1 MKFKASTIFVSATA
15 MALVA
20 LSTSAN
26 SQSATPAAGDQAT
39 PSPLVF
45 PKWGFNMADLDKSVR
60 PGDDFDAYVNGK
72 WKAATP
78 IPAKYPEYG
87 VSRNLTITAEN
98 AVRDIIADSIKANAA
113 PGTQE
118 RRIADAYQAYL
129 DVDSINKAGMAPAQP
144 YLMKIQAAQSMD
156 DLADLFAMV
165 GMPSPI
171 GGGVGPD
178 RGDPNTNIV
187 YFGMGGLG
195 LPSRD
200 NYLVD
205 NPRNQEMKVKYI
217 EYLAFLLG
225 KAGYADAKERAAGLY
240 ELEKKMAE
248 TEWDPALARNPDLT
262 TAYLSKAD
270 LVGVA
275 GGFPMERFLAAEG
288 FGNQSRFLVTRML
301 PSAEVIKAQ
310 GLTPEMLAKLG
321 GGLPARMKLVNE
333 TPVDT
338 WKAWMAAKFIGG
350 NAAVLP
356 SDIDQASFDFNSKF
370 LFGQK
375 VMRPREE
382 RAVTATSNM
391 LGEVLARLYVDRH
404 FPASNKAAMVDLVG
418 NLRKAMA
425 SNLVDLPWMTPATRT
440 AARAKLDAFNVKIG
454 YPDKFE
460 TYDTMLIRP
469 GMPLENALAAAR
481 WFNRR
486 GLDDLTKP
494 VDRTRWFLTPQTVNA
509 YYAASL
515 NEIVFPAAYLQPPNF
530 NAKADPA
537 VNYGAIGAVIG
548 HEIGHGF
555 DDNGAKY
562 DGKGVLRDWWT
573 PEDKATFRKLG
584 ETLVSQYSA
593 MCPFDNGKTCI
604 NGRLTLG
611 ENLGDLGGISM
622 AYKAYKLSLKGKP
635 APIIDGL
642 TGDQRFFI
650 AYAQKNRNKWSEQ
663 LQRLVME
670 SDPHAPDFAR
680 TNGVLRNFDPWY
692 KAFNI
697 KPGDKLYLP
706 PEQRVHVW

>member
-1 MKFKASTIFVSATA
+1 MEFKVSKLFAGAAT
-15 MALVA
+15 VA
-20 LSTSAN
+20 LIGFSAVAAA
-26 SQSATPAAGDQAT
+26 QTAPAVVDQAT
-39 PSPLVF
+39 PPPLVF
-45 PKWGFNMADLDKSVR
+45 PKWGFNVADLDKSVK
-60 PGDDFDAYVNGK
+60 PGDDFNAYVNGK
-72 WKAATP
+72 WLAATT

-98 AVRDIIADSIKANAA
+98 AVREIIADAIKANGA
-113 PGTQE
+113 PGSQE
-118 RRIADAYQAYL
+118 RRIADAYQSYL
-129 DVDSINKAGMAPAQP
+129 DVDAINKAGMAPAQP
-144 YLMKIQAAQSMD
+144 YLMKIQAAQTMD
-156 DLADLFAMV
+156 DIADLFAMV
-165 GMPSPI
+165 GMPAPV

-178 RGDPNTNIV
+178 RADPNANIV

-195 LPSRD
+195 LPTRD

-205 NPRNQEMKVKYI
+205 NPRNQEMKAKYI
-217 EYLAFLLG
+217 DYLAFLLG

-240 ELEKKMAE
+240 DLEKKMAE
-248 TEWDPALARNPDLT
+248 TEWDPALARNPDITTTYLT
-262 TAYLSKAD
+262 KD
-270 LVGVA
+270 QLVGLA
-275 GGFPMERFLAAEG
+275 GGFPMERFLAAQG
-288 FGNQSRFLVTRML
+288 FGSQSRFLATRIL
-301 PSAEVIKAQ
+301 PSAELAKAQ
-310 GLTPEMLAKLG
+310 GLTPEMMAKLG
-321 GGLPARMKLVNE
+321 GGLPARFKLISE

-338 WKAWMAAKFIGG
+338 WKAWLAARFIGA

-382 RAVTATSNM
+382 RAISATSGM
-391 LGEVLARLYVDRH
+391 LGEVIAKLYVDRH
-404 FPASNKAAMVDLVG
+404 FPASSKAAMVDLVG

-425 SNLVDLPWMTPATRT
+425 SNLVDLPWMTPTTRA

-460 TYDTMLIRP
+460 TYDTMLIRA
-469 GMPLENALAAAR
+469 GTPLENALSAAR

-486 GLDDLTKP
+486 GLDDLGKP

-530 NAKADPA
+530 NPKADPA
-537 VNYGAIGAVIG
+537 VNYGAIGSTIG

-562 DGKGVLRDWWT
+562 DGAGVLRDWWT

-584 ETLVSQYSA
+584 DALVAQYSA

-670 SDPHAPDFAR
+670 SDPHSPDFAR

-692 KAFNI
+692 KAFNV
-697 KPGDKLYLP
+697 KPGDKMYLP
-706 PEQRVHVW
+706 PEQRVRVW

>member
-1 MKFKASTIFVSATA
+1 MNIKASTILVSVTA
-15 MALVA
+15 LAVA
-20 LSTSAN
+20 ISGTAW
-26 SQSATPAAGDQAT
+26 SQSPAASAADTATP
-39 PSPLVF
+39 PPLVF
-45 PKWGFNMADLDKSVR
+45 PKWGFNTADLDESVK

-87 VSRNLTITAEN
+87 VSRNLTIAAQKAIDE
-98 AVRDIIADSIKANAA
+98 IISDAIKANGA
-113 PGTQE
+113 PGTPE
-118 RRIADAYQAYL
+118 RKIADAYQSYL
-129 DVDSINKAGMAPAQP
+129 DVDAINKTGMAPAQP

-156 DLADLFAMV
+156 DLVDLFAMV
-165 GMPSPI
+165 GMPAPL

-178 RGDPNTNIV
+178 RGDPNSNIV

-195 LPSRD
+195 LPTRD

-205 NPRNQEMKVKYI
+205 NPRNQEMKIKYI

-225 KAGYADAKERAAGLY
+225 KAGYDNTADRAASLY

-262 TAYLSKAD
+262 TTYLSKAD
-270 LVGVA
+270 LIGLA
-275 GGFPMERFLAAEG
+275 GSFPMERFLAEQG
-288 FGNQSRFLVTRML
+288 FGSQGRFLVTRI
-301 PSAEVIKAQ
+301 PPNAEVIKAQ
-310 GLTPEMLAKLG
+310 GLTPEMLAKMG
-321 GGLPARMKLVNE
+321 GGLPARIKVVND
-333 TPVDT
+333 TPLDT
-338 WKAWMAAKFIGG
+338 WKAWLAARFIGA

-375 VMRPREE
+375 VMRPRQE
-382 RAVTATSNM
+382 RAVIAADDM
-391 LGEVLARLYVDRH
+391 LGEAIAKIYVDRH
-404 FPASNKAAMVDLVG
+404 FPPSSKTAMEELVG

-425 SNLVDLPWMTPATRT
+425 SNLVDLPWMTPTTRT

-454 YPDKFE
+454 YPEKFE

-469 GMPLENALAAAR
+469 GMPLENSLAAAR
-481 WFNRR
+481 WGNRR
-486 GLDDLTKP
+486 DLEDLTKP
-494 VDRTRWFLTPQTVNA
+494 VDRTRWYLTPQTVNA

-530 NAKADPA
+530 NPKADPA
-537 VNYGAIGAVIG
+537 VNYGAIGSTIG

-584 ETLVSQYSA
+584 EALVTQYSA
-593 MCPFDNGKTCI
+593 MCPYDEGKTCI

-611 ENLGDLGGISM
+611 ENIGDLGGISM

-635 APIIDGL
+635 APVIDGL

-670 SDPHAPDFAR
+670 SDPHSPDYAR

-692 KAFNI
+692 KAFNV
-697 KPGDKLYLP
+697 KPTDALYLP
-706 PEQRVHVW
+706 PAQRVRIW